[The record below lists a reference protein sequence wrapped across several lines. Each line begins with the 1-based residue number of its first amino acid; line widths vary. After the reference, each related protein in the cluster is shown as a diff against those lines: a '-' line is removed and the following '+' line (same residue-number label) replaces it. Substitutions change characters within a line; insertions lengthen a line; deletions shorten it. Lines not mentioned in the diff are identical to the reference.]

1 MEMLR
6 QRVPLWSP
14 SANTLAGRIDKATG
28 GAVRVLGA
36 GDTPALL
43 RLLAADPVSN
53 VSVATTV
60 AARGDAGP
68 GKGRNGAVFLG
79 IDAGPEAPRASE
91 EATRASGGATD
102 AHELAAACWVG
113 SNINPVG
120 ADVAQAELFGLA
132 LGAMRRRVSSIYGP
146 ADAVLELYDAVGW
159 LSPRDVRADQPLL
172 TMTQASPVEPLEGV
186 RTAGPQD
193 LPQVEPACAAM
204 FTEELGF
211 SPYAQGSAQYR
222 ERIRALIAAGHSQ
235 VLTDPVTGEVIFKA
249 EYGAV
254 TEEVVQIQG
263 VWVRPDHRG
272 QGLAVSGMAAVVAHA
287 LTLAPTVSLYVNSY
301 NTPALRAYLRVGF
314 QQVGTF
320 ATVLF

>member
-1 MEMLR
+1 MLR

-14 SANTLAGRIDKATG
+14 SANTLAARIDHATG
-28 GAVRVLGA
+28 GAVRVLMP
-36 GDTPALL
+36 GDTPALR
-43 RLLAADPVSN
+43 RLLDADPVVN
-53 VSVATTV
+53 VSVATTL
-60 AARGDAGP
+60 ASRGGAGP

-79 IDAGPEAPRASE
+79 IDAEAEGADPADASAEDSGRAP
-91 EATRASGGATD
+91 
-102 AHELAAACWVG
+102 ELAAACWVG

-120 ADVAQAELFGLA
+120 ADAAQAELFGLA
-132 LGAMRRRVSSIYGP
+132 LGVMRRRVSSIYGP
-146 ADAVLELYDAVGW
+146 AEAVLELHEASGW
-159 LSPRDVRADQPLL
+159 HSPRDVRADQPLL
-172 TMTQASPVEPLEGV
+172 TMTGPSSEVPLPGV
-186 RTAGPQD
+186 RQAQSED
-193 LPQVEPACAAM
+193 FARVEPACAAM

-222 ERIRALIAAGHSQ
+222 ERIRSLIAAGHSQ

-254 TEEVVQIQG
+254 TDDVVQIQG

-272 QGLAVSGMAAVVAHA
+272 QGLAVPGMAAVVDHA

-301 NTPALRAYLRVGF
+301 NAPAIRAYRRVGF
-314 QQVGTF
+314 EQVGTF

>member
-14 SANTLAGRIDKATG
+14 SANTLAGRIHRATG
-28 GAVRVLGA
+28 GVVRVLDA
-36 GDTPALL
+36 GDTPALR
-43 RLLAADPVSN
+43 RLMAADPVSN
-53 VSVATTV
+53 VSVITTL
-60 AARGDAGP
+60 AARGGAGP

-79 IDAGPEAPRASE
+79 IDAPPETTRPPGQEAPAVGGTV
-91 EATRASGGATD
+91 TRK
-102 AHELAAACWVG
+102 ELAAACWVG

-120 ADVAQAELFGLA
+120 ADLAQAELFGVA
-132 LGAMRRRVSSIYGP
+132 VGAMRRRVSSIYGP
-146 ADAVLELYDAVGW
+146 AEAVLELYDAVGW

-172 TMTQASPVEPLEGV
+172 TITKASTVEPLTGV
-186 RTAGPQD
+186 RTATVED
-193 LPQVEPACAAM
+193 YPQVEPACAAM

-222 ERIRALIAAGHSQ
+222 ERIRALILAGHSQ
-235 VLTDPVTGEVIFKA
+235 VFTDPATGEVIFKA

-254 TEEVVQIQG
+254 TDDVVQIQG

-272 QGLAVSGMAAVVAHA
+272 RGLAATGMAAVVSHA

-301 NTPALRAYLRVGF
+301 NTAALRAYLRVGF
-314 QQVGTF
+314 RQVGTF